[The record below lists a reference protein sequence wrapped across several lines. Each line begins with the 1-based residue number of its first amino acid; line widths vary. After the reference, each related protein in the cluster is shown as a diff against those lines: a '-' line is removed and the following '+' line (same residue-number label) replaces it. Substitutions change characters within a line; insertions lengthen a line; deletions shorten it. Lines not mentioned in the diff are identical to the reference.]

1 MEQSFNARSD
11 FNKRTIVGDDYDFS
25 FDSSTFDEILC
36 HGIPWMWRQLL
47 RSKRNSLL
55 VVVKVED
62 YDIELLIQFNQL
74 LWVVDTAPRH
84 VGDVNKSIDA
94 SEIDEYAVRSDVLDC
109 SFQYLSFLKSAN
121 DDAFL
126 LFELGFNQGLV
137 GYNYVFKFLVDFD
150 NFEIHLF
157 SNVNV
162 EVTDWLH
169 VNL

>member
-1 MEQSFNARSD
+1 
-11 FNKRTIVGDDYDFS
+11 
-25 FDSSTFDEILC
+25 
-36 HGIPWMWRQLL
+36 MWRQLL

-150 NFEIHLF
+150 NFEIHLL